1 MPVRNIMTI
10 GLAIVTCLA
19 SYSIAVRNRYASIF
33 SEAMEIVE
41 SEALIEIPRRELFDS
56 AMDGMLGRL
65 DANSW
70 FVSEDDFPGFQED
83 LEQQFVGVGLHFNLD
98 PENNCLRVVSPIP
111 GKPAWKAGIRVGDLI
126 MAIDGQ
132 STAGME
138 SDAAV
143 RKIRGPLGTP
153 VVLDIAR
160 AGTDDLMP
168 IEIVREEIPVASVLG
183 DTMREDG
190 TWEFVLE
197 SSPRIGYIRLLEF
210 GRKSTDELRAALASL
225 DGKVDGLILDLRDNP
240 GGLLDAAV
248 EISDMFI
255 GREVLVV
262 ETRRRDMSVTG
273 QEFARSKTEIDVDLP
288 LVVLV
293 NENSASAS
301 EIVAACLQDHD
312 RAAIAGSRTFG
323 KGTVQDLIQLEPN
336 RSVLRLTTSSYWRP
350 SGKNI
355 DRTVLVPPEPGQYG
369 VLPDPGLDVSLSDE
383 ETMNIRRLRTLRD
396 LNGIRP
402 DPDQPG
408 VESAEWLESDEAM
421 QKAIEHPQARMFDRS
436 A

>member
-421 QKAIEHPQARMFDRS
+421 QKAIEHLQARMFDRS